1 MAKVTQKGVLWR
13 YAIMFSTLHGDVNQ
27 YMLHM
32 QYHSFRKV
40 KNNGTFSNSLLIL
53 VKQRKSLM
61 GR

>member
-1 MAKVTQKGVLWR
+1 MAQVIQKGVLRR
-13 YAIMFSTLHGDVNQ
+13 YAMFSTLHEDVNQ

-40 KNNGTFSNSLLIL
+40 KNNGTFSNSLVIL